1 MILLDTHVLIWQEQG
16 DLRLGSQTRLVI
28 ARALQEDR
36 VAVSAISFW
45 EVGMRVQKG
54 RLDFLLDLGV
64 WRRDLLDQG
73 LIEIR
78 VDGGIAAR
86 AGLLP
91 DMHGDPADRIIV
103 ATALEGHQLV
113 TADGKILQVA
123 RPAEQAGRQGLRIN
137 CECEEVWHQ
146 VFHEEQSML

>member
-16 DLRLGSQTRLVI
+16 DLRLGSETRRVI

-36 VAVSAISFW
+36 AAVSAMSFW

-54 RLDFLLDLGV
+54 RLDLLLDLGA

-113 TADGKILQVA
+113 TADGKILQWPGPLSRLDA
-123 RPAEQAGRQGLRIN
+123 KD
-137 CECEEVWHQ
+137 
-146 VFHEEQSML
+146 

>member
-16 DLRLGSQTRLVI
+16 DLRLGSETRRVI

-36 VAVSAISFW
+36 AAVSAMSFW

-54 RLDFLLDLGV
+54 RLDLLLDLGV

-78 VDGGIAAR
+78 VDGDIAAR

-113 TADGKILQVA
+113 TADGKILQWPGPLSRLDA
-123 RPAEQAGRQGLRIN
+123 KD
-137 CECEEVWHQ
+137 
-146 VFHEEQSML
+146 

>member
-16 DLRLGSQTRLVI
+16 DLRLGPQTRRVI
-28 ARALQEDR
+28 ARALLEGNA
-36 VAVSAISFW
+36 AVSAMTFW

-54 RLDFLLDLGV
+54 RLDLLLDLGV

-73 LIEIR
+73 LIEIP

-103 ATALEGHQLV
+103 GTAMEGHQLV
-113 TADGKILQVA
+113 TADGKILRWSGPLSRLDA
-123 RPAEQAGRQGLRIN
+123 RN
-137 CECEEVWHQ
+137 
-146 VFHEEQSML
+146 

>member
-16 DLRLGSQTRLVI
+16 DLRLGPQTRRVI

-54 RLDFLLDLGV
+54 RLDLLFDLGV
-64 WRRDLLDQG
+64 WRRDLLDRG
-73 LIEIR
+73 LIEIP
-78 VDGGIAAR
+78 VDGGIATR

-91 DMHGDPADRIIV
+91 NIHGDPADRIIV

-113 TADGKILQVA
+113 TADGKILRWPGPLGRLDA
-123 RPAEQAGRQGLRIN
+123 RD
-137 CECEEVWHQ
+137 
-146 VFHEEQSML
+146 

>member
-16 DLRLGSQTRLVI
+16 DLRLGSETRRVI

-36 VAVSAISFW
+36 AAVSAMSFW

-54 RLDFLLDLGV
+54 RLDLLLDLGV

-78 VDGGIAAR
+78 VDGDIAAR

-113 TADGKILQVA
+113 TADGKILQWPGPLSRLDA
-123 RPAEQAGRQGLRIN
+123 RD
-137 CECEEVWHQ
+137 
-146 VFHEEQSML
+146 

>member
-1 MILLDTHVLIWQEQG
+1 MILLDTHVLVWQEQG
-16 DLRLGSQTRLVI
+16 DLRLGPQTRRVI

-36 VAVSAISFW
+36 AAVSAISFW
-45 EVGMRVQKG
+45 EVGMRLQKG
-54 RLDFLLDLGV
+54 RLGFSLDLDV

-73 LIEIR
+73 LVEIR

-91 DMHGDPADRIIV
+91 DMHGDPADRMIV

-113 TADGKILQVA
+113 TADEKILQWPGPLSRLDA
-123 RPAEQAGRQGLRIN
+123 RD
-137 CECEEVWHQ
+137 
-146 VFHEEQSML
+146 